1 MTKTTSNQ
9 VSSTWTVQKL
19 NVQSFFFHPSN
30 IFKFI
35 PNATLRN
42 TKVYHKYRSW
52 ILSSK
57 LSFPPFKLSLVSLG
71 TMGL

>member
-19 NVQSFFFHPSN
+19 NVQSFFHPSI

-42 TKVYHKYRSW
+42 TKVYHKYKSW
-52 ILSSK
+52 IFTSN
-57 LSFPPFKLSLVSLG
+57 LSFPPFISSLVSLG